1 MPHDL
6 SALDMEYEWLIPVF
20 IGIAMF
26 TLGIMFLKYVVLS
39 SNGNDDEDE
48 NENKD
53 KENNKVE

>member
-1 MPHDL
+1 MHPDL

-39 SNGNDDEDE
+39 SNVHEDED
-48 NENKD
+48 ENKD